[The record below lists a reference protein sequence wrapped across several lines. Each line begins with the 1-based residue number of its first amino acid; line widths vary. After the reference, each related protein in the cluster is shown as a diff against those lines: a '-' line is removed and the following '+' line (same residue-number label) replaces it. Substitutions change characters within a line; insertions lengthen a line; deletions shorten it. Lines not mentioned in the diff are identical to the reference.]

1 MKRIALALT
10 IAVSGLCIQA
20 QQKNS
25 LSAGQWRGELERT
38 DGNNIIFNFEV
49 NNKEHKPTIY
59 IRNAAERLAVDD
71 ITTVQDSIFI
81 RLPFF
86 DSQLRAVVVKN
97 NQIKGVWIKRL
108 ADRNLV
114 MPFTA
119 VNNGTKSYRF
129 KTLDKKPVANITGRW
144 AASFSDAAHKRTV
157 ESVGVF
163 NQEGT
168 TLTGSFLNPSG
179 DYRYLEGVVD
189 GDSLKLSGFDGGY
202 ALLFTAKIDDAK
214 KISGG
219 KFFSGVGAPRIWEAS
234 KNAEAHLAGSGSLL
248 KQGVSPKLDF
258 TFKDVDG
265 NPVSINDDRFKN
277 KVIIVQI
284 LGSWCPNCMDE
295 TAFMAEVYEKYKS
308 KGVEIVGLAY
318 ERTADF
324 TRSQQSVRNF
334 MKRLKVEYPVLITPV
349 AVSDP
354 QRAEK
359 TLPQLEKIPAFP
371 TTIFT
376 NRKGEIQTI
385 HTGFNGPGTGA
396 DYEKQKKEYYE
407 IIDRLLAAQ

>member
-86 DSQLRAVVVKN
+86 DSQFRAVVVNN

-202 ALLFTAKIDDAK
+202 AVLFTAKIDDAK
-214 KISGG
+214 
-219 KFFSGVGAPRIWEAS
+219 
-234 KNAEAHLAGSGSLL
+234 
-248 KQGVSPKLDF
+248 
-258 TFKDVDG
+258 
-265 NPVSINDDRFKN
+265 
-277 KVIIVQI
+277 
-284 LGSWCPNCMDE
+284 
-295 TAFMAEVYEKYKS
+295 
-308 KGVEIVGLAY
+308 
-318 ERTADF
+318 
-324 TRSQQSVRNF
+324 
-334 MKRLKVEYPVLITPV
+334 
-349 AVSDP
+349 
-354 QRAEK
+354 
-359 TLPQLEKIPAFP
+359 
-371 TTIFT
+371 
-376 NRKGEIQTI
+376 
-385 HTGFNGPGTGA
+385 
-396 DYEKQKKEYYE
+396 
-407 IIDRLLAAQ
+407 